1 MEGGTDLQ
9 TLAQTAEQSHTQIAG
24 RLFARLRSSVILGQ
38 LVRFGLVGVM
48 NTFLDFGLFNLF
60 HFGLGMSV
68 VLANTLSVSVGIVSS
83 FVCNKLF
90 TFKRRGW
97 SNWRQEASLFLVVS
111 VTGLLISDV
120 GIAVLHPLIGGT
132 TPLVV
137 NMEKVGAMIPSR
149 IWTFLGYRFLAF
161 RPWSTEN
168 SG

>member
-1 MEGGTDLQ
+1 MDLQ
-9 TLAQTAEQSHTQIAG
+9 TLSSTVEQGSAEIA
-24 RLFARLRSSVILGQ
+24 RSLVARLRSSVILGQ
-38 LVRFGLVGVM
+38 VVRFGLVGVM

-68 VLANTLSVSVGIVSS
+68 VLANTLSVSVGIISS

-90 TFKRRGW
+90 TFKRRDWRG
-97 SNWRQEASLFLVVS
+97 WRQEASLFLAVS

-137 NMEKVGAMIPSR
+137 NLEKVGAMIPSR

-161 RPWSTEN
+161 RHWSTEE